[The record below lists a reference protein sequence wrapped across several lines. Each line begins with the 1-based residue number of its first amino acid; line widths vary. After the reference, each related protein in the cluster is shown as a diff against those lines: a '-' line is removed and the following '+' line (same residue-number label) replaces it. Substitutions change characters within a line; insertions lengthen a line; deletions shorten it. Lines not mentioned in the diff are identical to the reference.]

1 MVPSSPGPAAEQ
13 GNEASTAR
21 DVSGLSLEAAVLTS
35 TLILWQEL
43 RASQKK
49 EEVGLVKLS
58 AAFASFPCSG
68 SQPFIYIYN

>member
-13 GNEASTAR
+13 GDEASTAR
-21 DVSGLSLEAAVLTS
+21 DVSGLSLEAAFLTS

-49 EEVGLVKLS
+49 EEVGLVKL
-58 AAFASFPCSG
+58 
-68 SQPFIYIYN
+68 